1 MEFLLSLVLF
11 VLFVTTVGTLC
22 SRILGVR
29 LGRWKGFVVGA
40 AGWLAGIVA
49 ALLVLGDD
57 TKDGGKSL
65 EISSFGDFA
74 LAVPVIIFF
83 GVLAAMPLAI
93 VLDLMT
99 RRTSDR
105 PRRRRRA
112 WLHPIRAIK
121 ASLAPYGRM
130 REVVGNARRANL
142 LHFRYASTS
151 ALESPEFARRLRAVL
166 EESGGMLVKF
176 GQIASTRTDILPDAL
191 TDELAKLRA
200 DVRTV
205 DADDVRTVIEH
216 ELGEP
221 VEQAFQSFDWEPLA
235 AASIGQTHRAVL
247 VSGEP
252 VVLKVQRPGID
263 EVIARDAAVLR
274 LAARQLERRVEAARA
289 VGLCGLADELIAGV
303 EEELDYLHEAA
314 VGTRLR
320 DNRSEDVGIAVPPVH
335 PTLSTGRILVMDEV
349 VGRSIGEAAAVDAA
363 PVPRP
368 ELARR
373 VLSSFL
379 GQILSD
385 GLYHADPH
393 PGNLFIDAEGTIWLL
408 DFGSVGRLDPLALD
422 GLRGIA
428 LGVAMNDAGVLARAA
443 RDLSGDAGLVDLR
456 ALEADLAAQLALLD
470 SAGGIDPQLISNV
483 LSVMERH
490 GLRPPASITLLAR
503 ALLTLEGTLSIL
515 DPGFDLATEGEQ
527 IVTTDHRDAFGTPEE
542 ILQREALRSLPALR
556 TLPEHVETLANQ
568 LRAGRLTVRTEHYA
582 GADHDVVDGWVDR
595 LVLVGVGGFGAVAS
609 ALILFAASAT
619 TDQDIQ
625 NSLWVLGFS
634 GLTFAAVVL
643 MRSAARALRRLPVRI
658 D

>member
-1 MEFLLSLVLF
+1 
-11 VLFVTTVGTLC
+11 
-22 SRILGVR
+22 
-29 LGRWKGFVVGA
+29 
-40 AGWLAGIVA
+40 VA

-57 TKDGGKSL
+57 AKDGTKSL
-65 EISSFGDFA
+65 EISSFGDFLVA
-74 LAVPVIIFF
+74 APVIIFF

-99 RRTSDR
+99 RRSGDR

-112 WLHPIRAIK
+112 WLHPFRAIK

-130 REVVGNARRANL
+130 REVMGNARRANL
-142 LHFRYASTS
+142 LHLRYASAS
-151 ALESPEFARRLRAVL
+151 ALESPEFARRLRTVL

-191 TDELAKLRA
+191 TDELANLRA

-205 DADDVRTVIEH
+205 DADDVRAVIEH

-221 VEQAFQSFDWEPLA
+221 AEQAFQSFDWEPLA

-247 VSGEP
+247 LTGEP

-274 LAARQLERRVEAARA
+274 LAARQLERRVDAARSI
-289 VGLCGLADELIAGV
+289 GLCSLADELIAGV

-320 DNRSEDVGIAVPPVH
+320 ENRIDDPGIDVPPVH
-335 PTLSTGRILVMDEV
+335 PTLSTGRVLVMDEV
-349 VGRSIGEAAAVDAA
+349 VGRSIGEAEAVDAA
-363 PVPRP
+363 PISRP
-368 ELARR
+368 DLARR

-393 PGNLFIDAEGTIWLL
+393 PGNLFIDAAGTIWLL

-443 RDLSGDAGLVDLR
+443 RDLAGDAGLVDLR
-456 ALEADLAAQLALLD
+456 ALEADLGAQLAQLD
-470 SAGGIDPQLISNV
+470 SAGGIDPQLIANV
-483 LSVMERH
+483 LSVMDRH

-515 DPGFDLATEGEQ
+515 DPGFDLAAEGEQ
-527 IVTTDHRDAFGTPEE
+527 IVTHDHRDAFGTPEE

-556 TLPEHVETLANQ
+556 TLPEHIETLANQ
-568 LRAGRLTVRTEHYA
+568 LRAGRLTVRTERYA
-582 GADHDVVDGWVDR
+582 GGDREIVDGWIDR
-595 LVLVGVGGFGAVAS
+595 IVLAAVGGFGAVAS
-609 ALILFAASAT
+609 ALLLFAASGTA
-619 TDQDIQ
+619 DEDIK
-625 NSLWVLGFS
+625 NSLWVLGFA